1 MICTHKIALDP
12 NAEQERYFRRSAG
25 IARFAWNW
33 ALAEWIRQRDAG
45 EKPSEARLRKQLNSI
60 KRDQFPW
67 MYDVSK
73 CVVQEAIINLG
84 AAFEAFFTKKS
95 RYPRFKSRDNRR
107 SFCAASEAGKFR
119 AVGKAIKLPKIG
131 VVRMR
136 EAVRFSGTLKRVV
149 VCEEGGRWFASILI
163 EADSIQKPERPNES
177 CVGIDLGVRKLA
189 VVSTGEIITGPNAH
203 KSSLVKLRRASKS
216 VSRKKKGS
224 ANRAKARARVAKI
237 HRRIVNQ
244 RQDAIHKFTTRMV
257 VAHSTI
263 CIENLNVRGMITN
276 QRQAR
281 AVSDQGFYEIRRQ
294 LEYKAQWYGSRIVLA
309 DRRFPSSKTC
319 SCCGVIA
326 MTLGR
331 SQIVFRCDS
340 CGATLDRDLNAARN
354 LEKLAASSAVT
365 ACGEG
370 RSDARRRPR
379 VKRLSMKQEEVPRAA
394 FDAVPLSSE
403 RLADHRPLN
412 RGEAND

>member
-1 MICTHKIALDP
+1 MPSHPPRPRGCETWGCRVICTHKIALDP

-163 EADSIQKPERPNES
+163 EADNIQNPSARMRAVWALIWGEKARG
-177 CVGIDLGVRKLA
+177 GIN
-189 VVSTGEIITGPNAH
+189 GEIITGPNAH

-216 VSRKKKGS
+216 VSRKRKG
-224 ANRAKARARVAKI
+224 AL
-237 HRRIVNQ
+237 
-244 RQDAIHKFTTRMV
+244 
-257 VAHSTI
+257 
-263 CIENLNVRGMITN
+263 IEPRLERG
-276 QRQAR
+276 
-281 AVSDQGFYEIRRQ
+281 
-294 LEYKAQWYGSRIVLA
+294 
-309 DRRFPSSKTC
+309 
-319 SCCGVIA
+319 
-326 MTLGR
+326 
-331 SQIVFRCDS
+331 
-340 CGATLDRDLNAARN
+340 
-354 LEKLAASSAVT
+354 
-365 ACGEG
+365 
-370 RSDARRRPR
+370 
-379 VKRLSMKQEEVPRAA
+379 
-394 FDAVPLSSE
+394 
-403 RLADHRPLN
+403 
-412 RGEAND
+412 